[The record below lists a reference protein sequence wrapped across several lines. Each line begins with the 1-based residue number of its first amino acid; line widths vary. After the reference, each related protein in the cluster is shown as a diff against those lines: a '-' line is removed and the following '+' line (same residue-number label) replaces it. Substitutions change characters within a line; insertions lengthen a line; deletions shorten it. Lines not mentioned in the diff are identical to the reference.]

1 MRSGYKSRACA
12 RISQTTRQSSS
23 TPPPT
28 LPDSSQFFRHARAFN
43 EPKMYCPGAILLG
56 LITLSFANVIGRQPP
71 FHEPKASIVPLTN
84 QTPDLRISVDE
95 LSEHDP
101 STAADCFWSGTS
113 PFCAGSCPSNYED
126 CRTDSCGDG
135 ACCWT
140 GYKKYC
146 CQGGCPNKKSLDVA
160 SHDGAV
166 HKTGELKR

>member
-1 MRSGYKSRACA
+1 
-12 RISQTTRQSSS
+12 
-23 TPPPT
+23 
-28 LPDSSQFFRHARAFN
+28 
-43 EPKMYCPGAILLG
+43 MYCPGAILLG
-56 LITLSFANVIGRQPP
+56 LITLSFANVIGRQPLSTN
-71 FHEPKASIVPLTN
+71 PKASIVPPTN
-84 QTPDLRISVDE
+84 QTLDLRISVDE

-101 STAADCFWSGTS
+101 STDGHCFWSGTS

-166 HKTGELKR
+166 HETGEPDNDICDPSERICCPPDAEKNSQCRCYKP

>member
-1 MRSGYKSRACA
+1 
-12 RISQTTRQSSS
+12 
-23 TPPPT
+23 
-28 LPDSSQFFRHARAFN
+28 
-43 EPKMYCPGAILLG
+43 MYCPGAILLG
-56 LITLSFANVIGRQPP
+56 LITLSFANVI
-71 FHEPKASIVPLTN
+71 
-84 QTPDLRISVDE
+84 DLRISVDE